1 MSLLVDFAAWLG
13 ATSLSAV
20 VTGHDWLVPA
30 IQVVHIL
37 AVAAVLIASLH
48 IHLRALNVLERDVAQ
63 AQVAARFLPILWG
76 ALGVLAFTGLLLIAS
91 EPTRAMFRTVFWVKL
106 VLASAASLGTWAQG
120 PLALRFNTGGANTGG
135 GAVSP
140 AQKVL
145 AVATLL
151 VWLGV
156 VYAGRWIAYADGWA
170 GAPA

>member
-1 MSLLVDFAAWLG
+1 MTLLVDFAAWLG
-13 ATSLSAV
+13 GTSLSAL
-20 VTGHDWLVPA
+20 VTGHDCLVPA

-48 IHLRALNVLERDVAQ
+48 IHLRALGVLERDVAQ
-63 AQVAARFLPILWG
+63 GQVAARFLPILWG
-76 ALGVLAFTGLLLIAS
+76 ALGVLAITGLLLIAS
-91 EPTRAMFRTVFWVKL
+91 EPTRAIFRTVFWVKL
-106 VLASAASLGTWAQG
+106 ALAAAASLGTWAQG
-120 PLALRFNTGGANTGG
+120 PLALRFANGGV
-135 GAVSP
+135 AVHP

-156 VYAGRWIAYADGWA
+156 IYAGRWIAYADGWA

>member
-13 ATSLSAV
+13 TTSLSALV
-20 VTGHDWLVPA
+20 IGHDWLVPA

-48 IHLRALNVLERDVAQ
+48 IHLRALNLLERDVAQ
-63 AQVAARFLPILWG
+63 EQVAARFLPILWG

-106 VLASAASLGTWAQG
+106 ALATAASAGTWAQG
-120 PLALRFNTGGANTGG
+120 PLALRLNNGGI
-135 GAVSP
+135 AVSP
-140 AQKVL
+140 VQRAL

-156 VYAGRWIAYADGWA
+156 IYAGRWIAYADAWA